1 MTRLDGAE
9 VVVIGAGVT
18 GLSAAWWLAKNGVD
32 TVVVEKGVI
41 GAEAS
46 SRNGGD
52 ISHRGNE
59 PPVVPLA
66 AESLR
71 LWPEMDDELGYPT
84 EYSPG
89 ALSVALDEENADRMK
104 EFQGKRLENLDIPHQ
119 WWDADTVKEAIPL
132 VSPDAQGAMFSP
144 TSGHANPQRSV
155 QAFAWGF
162 LDQGGRLYQH
172 TAVTG
177 FRMENG
183 KVAAVETEKGEVE
196 TDMVVCAAGP
206 QTGVLCEQ
214 VGAFVPVA
222 PARVEIIITAPVESM
237 WKGAVMG
244 NGLYGRQTLRGNLA
258 YGGGPHEWVD
268 VENQTPMKPNSP
280 VIRNLARRLAGLF
293 AGASDVP
300 LIRSWA
306 CVVEQTPDM
315 MPIIDF
321 LDSPENFLVATA
333 SAHGFGLSP
342 ATGKVISDMVMHGET
357 TVDMSGLTH
366 GRFSDVG
373 PGWREEK
380 NWVPGNLNT

>member
-1 MTRLDGAE
+1 MRLDGAQ
-9 VVVIGAGVT
+9 VVIVGAGVT

-32 TVVVEKGVI
+32 TIVVEKGVI

-52 ISHRGNE
+52 ISHRAYE

-66 AESLR
+66 AESLK
-71 LWPEMDDELGYPT
+71 LWPEMAGELGYPT

-89 ALSVALDEENADRMK
+89 SLHVAMDDEEAEWMK
-104 EFQGKRLENLDIPHQ
+104 QSNVDWGEKFDIPFQ
-119 WWDADTVKEAIPL
+119 WWDGDAVK
-132 VSPDAQGAMFSP
+132 DAVPMVAPETPGAQFAP
-144 TSGHANPQRSV
+144 TDGHANPQRTV
-155 QAFAWGF
+155 QAYAWGF

-177 FRMENG
+177 FRKEGG
-183 KVAAVETEKGEVE
+183 KVVAVETDRGEIE
-196 TDMVVCAAGP
+196 TDVVVCAAGP
-206 QTGVLCEQ
+206 QTGVLCEKA
-214 VGAFVPVA
+214 GAFVPVS

-237 WKGAVMG
+237 WKGAVIG

-268 VENQTPMKPNSP
+268 VENHTPMKPNSP
-280 VIRNLARRLAGLF
+280 VIRNMARRLAELF
-293 AGASDVP
+293 PGAGDVP

-315 MPIIDF
+315 LPIIDF
-321 LDSPENFLVATA
+321 LDSPENFMVATA

-366 GRFSDVG
+366 GRFSEVG
-373 PGWREEK
+373 AGWREEK
-380 NWVPGNLNT
+380 DWVPGYLNT

>member
-1 MTRLDGAE
+1 MSRLDGAE
-9 VVVIGAGVT
+9 VVIIGAGVT

-52 ISHRGNE
+52 ISHRANE
-59 PPVVPLA
+59 LPVVPLA

-71 LWPEMDDELGYPT
+71 LWPEMDEELGYPT

-89 ALSVALDEENADRMK
+89 TLGVAIDDEMADRMK
-104 EFQGKRLENLDIPHQ
+104 NTQSKRLEKLGIPSQ

-132 VSPDAQGAMFSP
+132 VSPDVKGARFSP
-144 TSGHANPQRSV
+144 TGGHANPQRTV
-155 QAFAWGF
+155 QAYAWGF
-162 LDQGGRLYQH
+162 LDQGGRLHQH
-172 TAVTG
+172 TTVTG
-177 FRMENG
+177 FRRENG
-183 KVAAVETEKGEVE
+183 KIAAVETDKGDVE
-196 TDMVVCAAGP
+196 ADVIICAAGP
-206 QTGVLCEQ
+206 QTGVLCEMAG
-214 VGAFVPVA
+214 VFVPVS

-237 WKGAVMG
+237 WKGAVLG

-268 VENQTPMKPNSP
+268 VENQSPMKPNSP
-280 VIRNLARRLAGLF
+280 VIRNLARRLAELF
-293 AGASDVP
+293 SGAGDVP
-300 LIRSWA
+300 LLRSWA

-315 MPIIDF
+315 LPIIDF
-321 LDSPENFLVATA
+321 MDSPENLLVATT

-342 ATGKVISDMVMHGET
+342 ATGKVISDMVIHGET
-357 TVDMSGLTH
+357 TVDMSGLTY
-366 GRFSDVG
+366 GRFNEVG

-380 NWVPGNLNT
+380 DWVPGNLNT

>member
-1 MTRLDGAE
+1 MRLDGAQ
-9 VVVIGAGVT
+9 VVIIGAGVT

-32 TVVVEKGVI
+32 TIVVEKGVI

-52 ISHRGNE
+52 ISHRAYE

-66 AESLR
+66 AESLK

-89 ALSVALDEENADRMK
+89 SIHVAMDEEEAVWMK
-104 EFQGKRLENLDIPHQ
+104 QSNIDWGERFDLPLD
-119 WWDADTVKEAIPL
+119 WWDADDVKEAVPL
-132 VSPDAQGAMFSP
+132 IAPETTGAQFSP
-144 TSGHANPQRSV
+144 RDGHANPQRTV
-155 QAFAWGF
+155 QAYAWGF

-177 FRMENG
+177 FRREGG
-183 KVAAVETEKGEVE
+183 KVVAVETDKGEVE
-196 TDMVVCAAGP
+196 ADIVVCAAGP

-214 VGAFVPVA
+214 AGAFVPVS

-244 NGLYGRQTLRGNLA
+244 NGLYGRQTMRGNLA

-280 VIRNLARRLAGLF
+280 VVRNLARRLAELYP
-293 AGASDVP
+293 GAKDVP
-300 LIRSWA
+300 VIRSWA

-315 MPIIDF
+315 LPIIDF
-321 LDSPENFLVATA
+321 LDSPDNFMVATA

-357 TVDMSGLTH
+357 TVDMSGLTY
-366 GRFSDVG
+366 GRFNDVT
-373 PGWREEK
+373 PDWRERK
-380 NWVPGNLNT
+380 DWVPGHINT